1 MNWPLKIV
9 IVEIFIVIAFSI
21 AGIAMLVNGWV

>member
-9 IVEIFIVIAFSI
+9 IAQIFIVIAFSI
-21 AGIAMLVNGWV
+21 AGIVMLANGWG